1 MELDDREMNPRLQNE
16 RVNLRRRLKLLRKLP
31 MRPMLR
37 FLYVYFLQ
45 RGFLDG
51 IEGYYFARLHACY
64 EWMSVIKTYE
74 RKLHANRRLGN

>member
-1 MELDDREMNPRLQNE
+1 
-16 RVNLRRRLKLLRKLP
+16 
-31 MRPMLR
+31 MRPALR
-37 FLYVYFLQ
+37 FLYVFILQ

-74 RKLHANRRLGN
+74 RKHHANRCLGD